1 MSKRKEL
8 INQIVKIGI
17 LSALSSILYFIK
29 FHVPIFPSF
38 LEVHFSMLP
47 ALLGALALG
56 PRDGALIILIRFLV
70 KITISETYFIGE
82 IADLIIGLSCVI
94 PAGYFYQFHRN
105 KKGGVKAL
113 IMAWALWII
122 VGTLSNLF
130 TVPSYMA
137 VLHMDKQAIVKFM
150 GVVPFIN
157 ESNYLGTYLLFG
169 ALPFNA
175 MLASSVC
182 LVTFFVYKSVS
193 RIFKHDFFGK
203 KKRKTQT
210 KVMVMVDSFKGTM
223 TSITAGTIIKE
234 ELELKGLTVDMSPIS
249 DGGEGFLDVIK
260 VNQKLDYLSV
270 DVHDAIGRMHKARY
284 LYDINKKTAYV
295 ELAECCGIAKLK
307 KDELAPY
314 DASTYGLGEQIK
326 YIIEKHKP
334 NKIVIGI
341 GGSASSDAGSGMI
354 EALGGKF
361 YDEHE
366 DEIKMMNN
374 RKLHDVT
381 RIHVGNVRTL
391 FNGIEVDVLT
401 DVKNPLLGQSG
412 AVYVFG
418 PQKGAKIED
427 LEVME
432 NNVSHFKKIVE
443 EQLFGNYSN
452 NEEGEGAAGG
462 VGFAFNRI
470 IRANI
475 MSGSNVILK
484 LIDFERICKEYDI
497 VITGEGKFDS
507 QTLNGKI
514 IKGIMENKPKRLI
527 IVAGI
532 VDDDVKMDD
541 VYSIV
546 PNICSSSE
554 SMAHPEENLRKLV
567 QTLKL

>member
-193 RIFKHDFFGK
+193 RIFKHDFFGN
-203 KKRKTQT
+203 KKRKTRPGSKQ
-210 KVMVMVDSFKGTM
+210 
-223 TSITAGTIIKE
+223 IT
-234 ELELKGLTVDMSPIS
+234 
-249 DGGEGFLDVIK
+249 
-260 VNQKLDYLSV
+260 
-270 DVHDAIGRMHKARY
+270 
-284 LYDINKKTAYV
+284 
-295 ELAECCGIAKLK
+295 
-307 KDELAPY
+307 
-314 DASTYGLGEQIK
+314 
-326 YIIEKHKP
+326 
-334 NKIVIGI
+334 
-341 GGSASSDAGSGMI
+341 
-354 EALGGKF
+354 
-361 YDEHE
+361 
-366 DEIKMMNN
+366 
-374 RKLHDVT
+374 
-381 RIHVGNVRTL
+381 
-391 FNGIEVDVLT
+391 
-401 DVKNPLLGQSG
+401 
-412 AVYVFG
+412 
-418 PQKGAKIED
+418 
-427 LEVME
+427 
-432 NNVSHFKKIVE
+432 
-443 EQLFGNYSN
+443 
-452 NEEGEGAAGG
+452 
-462 VGFAFNRI
+462 
-470 IRANI
+470 
-475 MSGSNVILK
+475 
-484 LIDFERICKEYDI
+484 
-497 VITGEGKFDS
+497 
-507 QTLNGKI
+507 
-514 IKGIMENKPKRLI
+514 
-527 IVAGI
+527 
-532 VDDDVKMDD
+532 
-541 VYSIV
+541 
-546 PNICSSSE
+546 
-554 SMAHPEENLRKLV
+554 
-567 QTLKL
+567 